1 MVAKPPAKWDLEVD
15 LVALGSSSGGLTAA
29 LVGHDLGL
37 KVVVLEKDDLIGG
50 GTATSGGV
58 IWAAMTR
65 PQRED
70 GIQDSREEAL
80 TFIRSIGFG
89 RHDEV
94 KAAAYVDEAPKA
106 LDYLEKRSYM
116 TLARMHA
123 GDDYY
128 RHYPGSKPGRSVS
141 PHPDSVP
148 AFLWE
153 REKTDPLVKK
163 VRHSSLSVTVQPPN
177 NPWKFVPLLGGGRSI
192 IGTLAAGCT
201 DRQIP
206 VLTKVRAR
214 ELVVED
220 SRVTGI
226 RAERDGRPY
235 FVKARLGVLIA
246 TGGFEHNQEMNKRYL
261 PVPGPIIAQTP
272 PSNEGDGHLMGMDV
286 GAATALMDTS
296 IYIATAVPFE
306 AGSVQRASA
315 SAFGA
320 PGCIVVNRFAKRCAN
335 ESFYPGLA
343 RAVFAQYPGRE
354 SNFINM
360 PMYAIIDA
368 TAAGKTPAPT
378 LKKADTLAALAK
390 ELGIDGPTL
399 EATVAH
405 FNEFARQGKDP
416 DFHRGEFPTPPEAQ
430 KDLLGPVEKTPFYAA
445 KLALATVG
453 HKGGL
458 VTNQYAQV
466 LNVRN
471 EVIPGL
477 YATSNA
483 AAHTAVG
490 AGYSSGMAN
499 CQSLTFGW
507 VAARHMA
514 TAR

>member
-1 MVAKPPAKWDLEVD
+1 MPAKAPARWDFEAD

-29 LVGHDLGL
+29 IVGHDLGL
-37 KVVVLEKDDLIGG
+37 KVVVLEKDELIGG

-58 IWAAMTR
+58 IWAPMTR

-80 TFIRSIGFG
+80 TFIRSISFG
-89 RHDEV
+89 RHDEA

-128 RHYPGSKPGRSVS
+128 RHAPGSKPGRSVS
-141 PHPDSVP
+141 PHPEIAP

-153 REKTDPLVKK
+153 REKTDPLVAKI
-163 VRHSSLSVTVQPPN
+163 RHSSLSQTIKAPN
-177 NPWKFVPLLGGGRSI
+177 NPWKFMPLLGGGRSI
-192 IGTLAAGCT
+192 IGCLAAGCT
-201 DRQIP
+201 DRQIQ

-214 ELVVED
+214 QLAVENGRVVG
-220 SRVTGI
+220 V
-226 RAERDGRPY
+226 RAERNGRDFY
-235 FVKARLGVLIA
+235 VKANRGVLVA

-261 PVPGPIIAQTP
+261 PVALPLIAQTP
-272 PSNEGDGHLMGMDV
+272 PSNEGDGHLMGMEV

-296 IYIATAVPFE
+296 IYIATAVAFGEGP
-306 AGSVQRASA
+306 VQRAS
-315 SAFGA
+315 SGAFGG
-320 PGCIVVNRFAKRCAN
+320 PGAIVVNKFAKRCAN
-335 ESFYPGLA
+335 EAFYPGLA
-343 RAVFAQYPGRE
+343 RATFQLYPGRE
-354 SNFINM
+354 NDFANM
-360 PMYAIIDA
+360 PMYAIMDA
-368 TAAGKTPAPT
+368 TAAGATPAPT
-378 LKKADTLAALAK
+378 MKKADTLLDLAAQ
-390 ELGIDGPTL
+390 LGLDPKALTETI
-399 EATVAH
+399 ER
-405 FNEFARQGKDP
+405 FNHYARLGQDP
-416 DFHRGEFPTPPEAQ
+416 DFHRGEHPRPPEAQ
-430 KDLLGPVEKTPFYAA
+430 KDGLGPVERAPFYAA
-445 KLALATVG
+445 KLALASVG

-458 VTNQYAQV
+458 VTNPHAQV
-466 LNVRN
+466 INVMG
-471 EVIPGL
+471 ELIPGL

-514 TAR
+514 SAR